1 MIFQAHKG
9 VSSEAPEN
17 TFAAFHPAVKQ
28 GFGIIE
34 LDLGVTADGELV
46 VLHDSTVNR
55 TARHKD
61 GTALTEPVYIN
72 KISLKEAFGYDFGCW
87 FSPKFKQPI
96 ACLKHVLRFAEI
108 NSIKIKIDNKCWA
121 FTPEQREALF
131 ALIKPY
137 EALACLTCPTV
148 ETAIEAARR
157 FPAMQIH
164 YDGEVNEETL
174 KSLGAE
180 IEKARLVV
188 WLPLKN
194 KNTAWVKVPFASAE
208 SASLVKRY
216 ASLGIWLLSTY
227 EELEQAEALGA
238 DIVETN
244 GEIKPDARRGVI
256 ADMHTHSEN
265 SHDSECKIEDMLSAQ
280 AEKQTGVFAVTDHC
294 DIYSYLDYDIYTPL
308 IRDYETVSELNEKQN
323 DVRLLSGME
332 ISEGFWLPAQY
343 EKAESLIPYDVVVG
357 SVHCVQYEDYTQAY
371 SCIDFSAMP
380 REKIYEYLH
389 AYFDAIQTLLD
400 TTDIDIMAHLTCPL
414 RYITGKYGIQ
424 IDMSVYADKI
434 RAILKRIIK
443 MGVALEVNTSSYDVL
458 GDFFPSVDIISEYKS
473 LGGYLV
479 TLGSDA
485 HVSERASQYFN
496 VAIETLKSLGFRH
509 IYYCDR
515 RCFLQCTVESIVT

>member
-9 VSSEAPEN
+9 VSSESPEN
-17 TFAAFHPAVKQ
+17 TFAAFHSAIKQ

-34 LDLGVTADGELV
+34 LDLGVTADGEFV

-72 KISLKEAFGYDFGCW
+72 QISLKEAFGYDFGCW
-87 FSPKFKQPI
+87 FSPKFKQSIP
-96 ACLKHVLRFAEI
+96 CLKHVLRVAEI
-108 NSIKIKIDNKCWA
+108 NGVKIKIDNKCWA

-137 EALACLTCPTV
+137 ENVACLTCPTV
-148 ETAIEAARR
+148 ETAIETAKR

-164 YDGEVNEETL
+164 YDGEVNAETL
-174 KSLGAE
+174 ESLGAE
-180 IEKARLVV
+180 IEKARLAV

-194 KNTAWVKVPFASAE
+194 KSTAWAKVPFASTE
-208 SASLVKRY
+208 LASLVKEH
-216 ASLGIWLLSTY
+216 ASLGVWLLSTY
-227 EELEQAEALGA
+227 SELEEAEALGA

-244 GEIKPDARRGVI
+244 GEIKPDKRWGVI

-265 SHDSECKIEDMLSAQ
+265 SHDSECKIEDMLAAQ
-280 AEKQTGVFAVTDHC
+280 TEKKTGVFAITDHC

-308 IRDYETVSELNEKQN
+308 IRDFEKAAELNEKQKE
-323 DVRLLSGME
+323 VLLLSGME
-332 ISEGFWLPAQY
+332 LSEGFWLPDQQ
-343 EKAESLIPYDVVVG
+343 EKAASLIPYDVVVG
-357 SVHCVQYEDYTQAY
+357 SVHCVQYEGYTQAY

-389 AYFDAIQTLLD
+389 AYFDAVNTLLD
-400 TTDIDIMAHLTCPL
+400 TADIDILAHLTCPL
-414 RYITGKYGIQ
+414 RYITGKYGIG

-458 GDFFPSVDIISEYKS
+458 GDFFPSTDIIAEYKT

-485 HVSERASQYFN
+485 HVSERASQHFN
-496 VAIETLKSLGFRH
+496 VAIETLKTLGFRH
-509 IYYCDR
+509 IYYCNGR
-515 RCFLQCTVESIVT
+515 YFLQCTIAKAL